1 MRPAPCVVSVSDHTG
16 WAHLVCVAA
25 RGNVPAVIARRR
37 VALIDQGLPTLPYEH
52 ETAVM
57 TEDEANAVIAGVR
70 QSIAARTSDALRRV
84 VIELAPAHTA
94 VALAIREP
102 PFDDLPATV
111 AAVRTSHRLLCAA
124 DGMLYQLAICRA
136 ARQLELEV
144 HLCRRGEEAA
154 RAAQQLCVTPA
165 EIEAFVSRV
174 GRPAGPPW
182 TQEHRRAYAAGIAVL
197 AAHARGRLRIQTP

>member
-1 MRPAPCVVSVSDHTG
+1 MRPAPCVVSVADHTG

-52 ETAVM
+52 ETAAM
-57 TEDEANAVIAGVR
+57 REDEANAVIARVR
-70 QSIAARTSDALRRV
+70 RSIAARTSDALQRV
-84 VIELAPAHTA
+84 MIELAPAHTA

-102 PFDDLPATV
+102 LFDALPATV
-111 AAVRTSHRLLCAA
+111 AAVRASPRLLYSA
-124 DGMLYQLAICRA
+124 DGMLYQSAICHA
-136 ARQLELEV
+136 ARQLTLDV
-144 HLCRRGEEAA
+144 QMCRRGQEAI
-154 RAAQQLCVTPA
+154 RAAQQLGVTSA
-165 EIEAFVSRV
+165 EIEEFISRT

-197 AAHARGRLRIQTP
+197 TAHTRGRLRIPKP